1 LTHDF
6 SRTKLLIKIL
16 QVNHS
21 TKQRA
26 FCAQLRL
33 RKHRQLGKTSTLS
46 DTGSRSDCTTGVEKK
61 KKRKHDDGDGVG
73 KVMWNTKRS
82 IAITM
87 TCALALG
94 IAAPAY
100 ATGAKPAD
108 RFANTEP
115 LEPFTR
121 SRSDAIEAAAQV
133 PGAASVLL
141 EALRWRGRSA
151 TQIGLP
157 TKLWCAD
164 FMNFVL
170 RRAGGK
176 GTQSRAARS
185 FLEYGMK
192 LDGPR
197 VGAIAIMYR
206 QGPNSGHV
214 GVVRGTDGQGNPIIV
229 SGNHGNT
236 VRQSVY
242 SKNRVLAYVMPPQ
255 YVLDDMAQAARAAAA
270 QAADTGK

>member
-1 LTHDF
+1 MRDLNR
-6 SRTKLLIKIL
+6 SVAIAL
-16 QVNHS
+16 S
-21 TKQRA
+21 
-26 FCAQLRL
+26 CA
-33 RKHRQLGKTSTLS
+33 
-46 DTGSRSDCTTGVEKK
+46 V
-61 KKRKHDDGDGVG
+61 V
-73 KVMWNTKRS
+73 
-82 IAITM
+82 
-87 TCALALG
+87 LG
-94 IAAPAY
+94 IGAPVH
-100 ATGAKPAD
+100 ATAVKHAD

-115 LEPFTR
+115 LEPLTR

-133 PGAASVLL
+133 PGAAGVLL
-141 EALRWRGRSA
+141 EALRWRGRTA
-151 TQIGLP
+151 NQIGLP

-185 FLEYGMK
+185 FLQYGVK

-229 SGNHGNT
+229 SGNHGNS

-242 SKNRVLAYVMPPQ
+242 NKSRVLAYVMPPQ
-255 YVLDDMAQAARAAAA
+255 YVLDDIAAAARASAA
-270 QAADTGK
+270 QAAEPAK

>member
-1 LTHDF
+1 MRDLKC
-6 SRTKLLIKIL
+6 SVVVAI
-16 QVNHS
+16 V
-21 TKQRA
+21 
-26 FCAQLRL
+26 CAVA
-33 RKHRQLGKTSTLS
+33 LGVSAPVHA
-46 DTGSRSDCTTGVEKK
+46 TGV
-61 KKRKHDDGDGVG
+61 KHG
-73 KVMWNTKRS
+73 
-82 IAITM
+82 
-87 TCALALG
+87 
-94 IAAPAY
+94 
-100 ATGAKPAD
+100 D

-115 LEPFTR
+115 LEPVTR

-133 PGAASVLL
+133 PGAAGVLL
-141 EALRWRGRSA
+141 EALRWRGRTA
-151 TQIGLP
+151 NQIGLP

-185 FLEYGMK
+185 FLQYGVK

-242 SKNRVLAYVMPPQ
+242 NKSRVLAYVMPPQ
-255 YVLDDMAQAARAAAA
+255 YVLDDIAAAARASAA
-270 QAADTGK
+270 QAADPGR

>member
-1 LTHDF
+1 
-6 SRTKLLIKIL
+6 
-16 QVNHS
+16 
-21 TKQRA
+21 
-26 FCAQLRL
+26 
-33 RKHRQLGKTSTLS
+33 
-46 DTGSRSDCTTGVEKK
+46 
-61 KKRKHDDGDGVG
+61 
-73 KVMWNTKRS
+73 MWKSKRS
-82 IAITM
+82 IAITI

-94 IAAPAY
+94 MAAPAY
-100 ATGAKPAD
+100 AGAKPAD

-133 PGAASVLL
+133 PGAAGVLL

-185 FLEYGMK
+185 LLE
-192 LDGPR
+192 
-197 VGAIAIMYR
+197 
-206 QGPNSGHV
+206 
-214 GVVRGTDGQGNPIIV
+214 
-229 SGNHGNT
+229 
-236 VRQSVY
+236 
-242 SKNRVLAYVMPPQ
+242 
-255 YVLDDMAQAARAAAA
+255 
-270 QAADTGK
+270 

>member
-1 LTHDF
+1 MRDLNR
-6 SRTKLLIKIL
+6 SVAIAL
-16 QVNHS
+16 S
-21 TKQRA
+21 
-26 FCAQLRL
+26 CA
-33 RKHRQLGKTSTLS
+33 
-46 DTGSRSDCTTGVEKK
+46 V
-61 KKRKHDDGDGVG
+61 
-73 KVMWNTKRS
+73 
-82 IAITM
+82 
-87 TCALALG
+87 ALG
-94 IAAPAY
+94 IGAPVH
-100 ATGAKPAD
+100 ATAVKHAD

-115 LEPFTR
+115 LEPLTR

-133 PGAASVLL
+133 PGAAGVLL
-141 EALRWRGRSA
+141 EALRWRGRTA
-151 TQIGLP
+151 NQIGLP

-185 FLEYGMK
+185 FLQYGVK

-229 SGNHGNT
+229 SGNHGNS

-242 SKNRVLAYVMPPQ
+242 NKSRVLAYVMPPQ
-255 YVLDDMAQAARAAAA
+255 YVLDDIAAAARASAA
-270 QAADTGK
+270 QAAEPAK

>member
-1 LTHDF
+1 MRDLNR
-6 SRTKLLIKIL
+6 SVAIAL
-16 QVNHS
+16 S
-21 TKQRA
+21 
-26 FCAQLRL
+26 CA
-33 RKHRQLGKTSTLS
+33 
-46 DTGSRSDCTTGVEKK
+46 V
-61 KKRKHDDGDGVG
+61 V
-73 KVMWNTKRS
+73 
-82 IAITM
+82 
-87 TCALALG
+87 LG
-94 IAAPAY
+94 IGAPVH
-100 ATGAKPAD
+100 ATAVKHAD
-108 RFANTEP
+108 RFANTDP
-115 LEPFTR
+115 LEPLTR

-133 PGAASVLL
+133 PGAAGVLL
-141 EALRWRGRSA
+141 EALRWRGRTA
-151 TQIGLP
+151 NQIGLP

-185 FLEYGMK
+185 FLQYGVK

-229 SGNHGNT
+229 SGNHGNS

-242 SKNRVLAYVMPPQ
+242 NKSRVLAYVMPPQ
-255 YVLDDMAQAARAAAA
+255 YVLDDIAAAARASAA
-270 QAADTGK
+270 QAAEPAK